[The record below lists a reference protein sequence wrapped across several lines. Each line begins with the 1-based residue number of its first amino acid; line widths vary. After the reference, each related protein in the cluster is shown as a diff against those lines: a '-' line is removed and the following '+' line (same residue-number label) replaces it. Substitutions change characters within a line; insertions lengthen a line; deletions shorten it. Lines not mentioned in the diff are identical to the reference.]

1 MQTQFRSNPIITKK
15 PNRSNQSANQAAN
28 QAPNHQ
34 LQMPF
39 SHSTKSTTT
48 TTAAH
53 KTSNATTATT
63 TNGKNVYQF

>member
-15 PNRSNQSANQAAN
+15 PNRSNQSYNQAAN

-34 LQMPF
+34 LQLPF
-39 SHSTKSTTT
+39 SHSTKST

-63 TNGKNVYQF
+63 TNGKNLYQF

>member
-34 LQMPF
+34 LQLPF

-48 TTAAH
+48 TTAAL

-63 TNGKNVYQF
+63 TNGKNLYQF

>member
-34 LQMPF
+34 LQLPF
-39 SHSTKSTTT
+39 SHSTKSTT

-63 TNGKNVYQF
+63 TNGKNLYQF

>member
-34 LQMPF
+34 LQLPF

-53 KTSNATTATT
+53 KTSNATTA
-63 TNGKNVYQF
+63 NGKNLYQF